1 MNQEKNGDKG
11 FKVTDRRF
19 ESISENERKKKD
31 ETIDKEQKKSEGT
44 FEEEQKEKP
53 PLLEVNFTNFILSLS
68 TSVLLNFGDIP
79 DPVSKEKK
87 KDLNMAKQTI
97 DIIGMLQEKTKGN
110 LNKEEES
117 LIESLLYDLRMRY
130 VKESSQ

>member
-1 MNQEKNGDKG
+1 MNQEKKDDKG

-44 FEEEQKEKP
+44 FEEEQKEKS
-53 PLLEVNFTNFILSLS
+53 PLPEVNFTNFILSLS

>member
-53 PLLEVNFTNFILSLS
+53 PLPEVNFTNFILSLS

>member
-19 ESISENERKKKD
+19 ESISEEEKKKKD
-31 ETIDKEQKKSEGT
+31 KTIDKEQKKSEET
-44 FEEEQKEKP
+44 LKQKQKDQP
-53 PLLEVNFTNFILSLS
+53 PLPEVNFTNFILSLS

-97 DIIGMLQEKTKGN
+97 DIIEMLKEKTKGN

-117 LIESLLYDLRMRY
+117 LINSLLYDLKMRY